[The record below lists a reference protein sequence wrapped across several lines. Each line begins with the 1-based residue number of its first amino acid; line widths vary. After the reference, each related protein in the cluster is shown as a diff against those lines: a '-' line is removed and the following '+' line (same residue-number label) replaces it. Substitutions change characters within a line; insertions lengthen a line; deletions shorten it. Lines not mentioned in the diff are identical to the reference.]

1 MQQSKDYLMR
11 EIERLSVL
19 LIGLIEKI
27 SGSKSENTQDDLDEV
42 SQALKGELDLSVS
55 EISQIESSEL
65 LNHLSNLQESHIQQL
80 VELLYQLYV
89 KSEQLDMN
97 KSKIAEKAI
106 LLIDYLNENSNI
118 FSLERM
124 DMKNELKQNIL

>member
-27 SGSKSENTQDDLDEV
+27 SGSKSENTQDELDEV

>member
-27 SGSKSENTQDDLDEV
+27 SGSKSENTQDNLDEV
-42 SQALKGELDLSVS
+42 SQALKCELDLSIS

-89 KSEQLDMN
+89 KSEQLNMN
-97 KSKIAEKAI
+97 KSKIAKKAI
-106 LLIDYLNENSNI
+106 LLIDYLNEKSNI

>member
-1 MQQSKDYLMR
+1 MQQSKDYLER

-27 SGSKSENTQDDLDEV
+27 SGSKSENTQDELDEV

>member
-1 MQQSKDYLMR
+1 MQQSKDYLER

-27 SGSKSENTQDDLDEV
+27 SGSKSENTQDNLDEV
-42 SQALKGELDLSVS
+42 SQALKGELDLSIS

-89 KSEQLDMN
+89 KSEQLDMK

>member
-27 SGSKSENTQDDLDEV
+27 SGSKSENTQDDLDKV
-42 SQALKGELDLSVS
+42 SQALKGERDLSIS
-55 EISQIESSEL
+55 EISQMESSEL

-80 VELLYQLYV
+80 VGLLCQFYV

-106 LLIDYLNENSNI
+106 LLINYLNENSNT

-124 DMKNELKQNIL
+124 NMKDKLK

>member
-27 SGSKSENTQDDLDEV
+27 SGSKSENTQDELDEV

-106 LLIDYLNENSNI
+106 LLIDYLNENLNI

>member
-1 MQQSKDYLMR
+1 MQQSKDYLER

-27 SGSKSENTQDDLDEV
+27 SGSKSENTQDNLDEV
-42 SQALKGELDLSVS
+42 SQALKGELDLSIS

-106 LLIDYLNENSNI
+106 LLIDYLNENSNT

>member
-1 MQQSKDYLMR
+1 MQQSKDYLER

-27 SGSKSENTQDDLDEV
+27 SGSKSENTQDELDEV

-106 LLIDYLNENSNI
+106 LLIDYLNENSNT

-124 DMKNELKQNIL
+124 NMKDKLK

>member
-1 MQQSKDYLMR
+1 MQQSKDYLER

-27 SGSKSENTQDDLDEV
+27 SGSKSGNIQDDLDEV
-42 SQALKGELDLSVS
+42 SQALKGELDLSIS

-106 LLIDYLNENSNI
+106 LLIDYLNENSNT

-124 DMKNELKQNIL
+124 NMKDKLK

>member
-42 SQALKGELDLSVS
+42 SQALKGELDLSIS

-89 KSEQLDMN
+89 KSEQLNMN
-97 KSKIAEKAI
+97 KSKIAKKPF
-106 LLIDYLNENSNI
+106 Y
-118 FSLERM
+118 
-124 DMKNELKQNIL
+124 

>member
-1 MQQSKDYLMR
+1 MQQSKDYLER

-42 SQALKGELDLSVS
+42 SQALKGELDLSIS

>member
-1 MQQSKDYLMR
+1 MQQSKDYLER

-106 LLIDYLNENSNI
+106 LLIDYLNENLNI

>member
-27 SGSKSENTQDDLDEV
+27 SGSKSENTQDYLDEV

-106 LLIDYLNENSNI
+106 LLIDYLNENLNI

>member
-106 LLIDYLNENSNI
+106 LLIDYLNENLNI

>member
-1 MQQSKDYLMR
+1 MQQSKDYLER

>member
-1 MQQSKDYLMR
+1 MQQSKDYLER

-27 SGSKSENTQDDLDEV
+27 SGSKSENTQDELDEV

-106 LLIDYLNENSNI
+106 LLIDYLNENLNI